1 MKCSLTACGRPKLTA
16 ISPKTPV
23 DARPGLGSNIQ
34 TMLIE
39 HPLWQA
45 PSQALSKAQV
55 RLTGA
60 PHPAGE
66 ADKKAGDRDAGE
78 ADVEEIRGA
87 WCSVDEQG
95 EGMWLVPWETKD
107 KGSGKD
113 SGLSLKEGRLVERD
127 GISKW
132 FSVEKENLKNLGTRK
147 TLGTY
152 LIMKFFGAFGT

>member
-1 MKCSLTACGRPKLTA
+1 MKRSLTARGRPKLTA

-34 TMLIE
+34 PMWIE
-39 HPLWQA
+39 HPLGQA

-66 ADKKAGDRDAGE
+66 ADKKAGDRD

-113 SGLSLKEGRLVERD
+113 SGLSLKEGRLGERD

-132 FSVEKENLKNLGTRK
+132 FSVEKENLKDLGTRK

>member
-1 MKCSLTACGRPKLTA
+1 MKCSLTARGRPKLTA

-34 TMLIE
+34 PMWIE

-60 PHPAGE
+60 PRP
-66 ADKKAGDRDAGE
+66 AGE

-113 SGLSLKEGRLVERD
+113 SGLSLKEGRLGERD

-132 FSVEKENLKNLGTRK
+132 FSVEKENLKDLGTRK

>member
-1 MKCSLTACGRPKLTA
+1 MKCSLTARGRPKLTA

-60 PHPAGE
+60 PHP
-66 ADKKAGDRDAGE
+66 AGE

-132 FSVEKENLKNLGTRK
+132 FSVEKENLKDLGTRK

>member
-1 MKCSLTACGRPKLTA
+1 MKRSLTARGRPKLTA

-34 TMLIE
+34 PMLIE
-39 HPLWQA
+39 HPLGQA

-60 PHPAGE
+60 PHP
-66 ADKKAGDRDAGE
+66 AGE

-113 SGLSLKEGRLVERD
+113 SGLSLKEGRLGERD

-132 FSVEKENLKNLGTRK
+132 FSVEKENLKNLGMRK

>member
-1 MKCSLTACGRPKLTA
+1 MKCSLTARGRPKLTA
-16 ISPKTPV
+16 ISLKTPV

-34 TMLIE
+34 PMLIE
-39 HPLWQA
+39 HPLGQA

-60 PHPAGE
+60 PHP
-66 ADKKAGDRDAGE
+66 AGE

-107 KGSGKD
+107 KGSGED
-113 SGLSLKEGRLVERD
+113 SGLSLKEGRLGERD

-132 FSVEKENLKNLGTRK
+132 FSVEKENLKDLGTRK

>member
-1 MKCSLTACGRPKLTA
+1 MKRSLTARGRPKLTA

-34 TMLIE
+34 PMWIE
-39 HPLWQA
+39 HPLGQA

-60 PHPAGE
+60 PRPAGE
-66 ADKKAGDRDAGE
+66 ADKKARDWD

-113 SGLSLKEGRLVERD
+113 SGPSLKEGRLGERD

-132 FSVEKENLKNLGTRK
+132 FSVEKENLKDLGTRK

>member
-1 MKCSLTACGRPKLTA
+1 MKRSLTACGRPKLTA

-39 HPLWQA
+39 HPLGQA

-60 PHPAGE
+60 PHP
-66 ADKKAGDRDAGE
+66 AGE

-113 SGLSLKEGRLVERD
+113 SGLSLKEGRLGERD

-132 FSVEKENLKNLGTRK
+132 FSVEKENLKDLGTRK

>member
-1 MKCSLTACGRPKLTA
+1 MKRSLTARGRPKLTA

-34 TMLIE
+34 PMLIE
-39 HPLWQA
+39 HPLGQA

-60 PHPAGE
+60 PRP
-66 ADKKAGDRDAGE
+66 AGE
-78 ADVEEIRGA
+78 ADVEEIRGT

-107 KGSGKD
+107 KESGKD
-113 SGLSLKEGRLVERD
+113 SGLSLKEGRLGERD

-132 FSVEKENLKNLGTRK
+132 FSVEKENLKDLGTRK

>member
-1 MKCSLTACGRPKLTA
+1 M
-16 ISPKTPV
+16 
-23 DARPGLGSNIQ
+23 
-34 TMLIE
+34 
-39 HPLWQA
+39 
-45 PSQALSKAQV
+45 
-55 RLTGA
+55 
-60 PHPAGE
+60 
-66 ADKKAGDRDAGE
+66 
-78 ADVEEIRGA
+78 EEIRGV

-113 SGLSLKEGRLVERD
+113 SGLSLKEGCLGERD

-132 FSVEKENLKNLGTRK
+132 FSVEKENLKDLGTRK

>member
-34 TMLIE
+34 PMWIE
-39 HPLWQA
+39 HPLGQA

-60 PHPAGE
+60 PHL
-66 ADKKAGDRDAGE
+66 AGE

-132 FSVEKENLKNLGTRK
+132 FSVEKENLKD
-147 TLGTY
+147 
-152 LIMKFFGAFGT
+152 